1 MNSLSQANF
10 IKLMSDKI
18 FVARNDMEELQVYG
32 VLLEDLDN
40 LDNKLITYNNLE
52 SDSVYLTIYKE
63 SNHAKKE
70 VREVLLKGLRALK
83 LQLQVKYGKE
93 MAKPVVFY
101 IKGITTAGDKE
112 LINSVGK
119 VVDEIMKLPEEVAEN
134 QIIQKLIEDLRQNL
148 PSFEQRS
155 FKAEGDRAIRK
166 QKTEDRNTLK
176 NEIYEEVTTIC
187 EIGKAIW
194 KNRDIDQFH
203 RYVLFPGQGQK

>member
-18 FVARNDMEELQVYG
+18 SVAREDMEELQVYG
-32 VLLEDLDN
+32 VLIEDLDN
-40 LDNKLITYNNLE
+40 LDDKLISYNNLE
-52 SDSVYLTIYKE
+52 PDSVYLTKYKE
-63 SNHAKKE
+63 SNHAKKGI
-70 VREVLLKGLRALK
+70 REKLLKGLRALK

-119 VVDEIMKLPEEVAEN
+119 VVDEIIKLPKEVADN
-134 QIIQKLIEDLRQNL
+134 QIIQGLVEELRQSL
-148 PSFEQRS
+148 PVFEQKSYRAEEDRS
-155 FKAEGDRAIRK
+155 IRK
-166 QKTEDRNTLK
+166 QKTEDRNNLK